1 MVQATEKID
10 LQSLYEI
17 DDHLWLEKTIQ
28 LLKEKRFYDLD
39 LDNLIEEL
47 ESLGRR
53 DKLKVVSLTEQ
64 IIRHLLLLQYWTE
77 EYQNSAK
84 HWQIEIIS
92 FRTQLKRYLTT
103 NLSNYLKEN
112 LENTYQDCLIFVK
125 RKTDN
130 LINFPDACPYTLEQ
144 ILDQDYF

>member
-1 MVQATEKID
+1 MLETTEKID

-17 DDHLWLEKTIQ
+17 DEHLWLEKTVQ
-28 LLKEKRFYDLD
+28 LLKEKRFNDLD

-47 ESLGRR
+47 DSLGRR
-53 DKLKVVSLTEQ
+53 DKLKVISFTEQ
-64 IIRHLLLLQYWTE
+64 IIRHFLLLQYWRQ

-92 FRTQLKRYLTT
+92 FRAQLKRHLTT
-103 NLSNYLKEN
+103 NLSNYLEDN
-112 LENTYQDCLIFVK
+112 LENTYQDCLIFVR

-130 LINFPDACPYTLEQ
+130 LVNFPENCPYTLEQ
-144 ILDQDYF
+144 ILDHNYF